1 MLRALSVLFALA
13 AVVCMVFAIAGMVTG
28 REGGAVSGWVLRA
41 VALLCFAIAVILN
54 VVAH

>member
-1 MLRALSVLFALA
+1 
-13 AVVCMVFAIAGMVTG
+13 MVFAIAGMVTG

>member
-1 MLRALSVLFALA
+1 MLRAISVLFALA

-28 REGGAVSGWVLRA
+28 RQGAMSGWVLRA

>member
-1 MLRALSVLFALA
+1 MLRAISVLFALA

-28 REGGAVSGWVLRA
+28 RQGAMSGWVLRA
-41 VALLCFAIAVILN
+41 VALLCFAIVVILN